1 MRPFPD
7 DERHALQRGERVDW
21 ERLCAELRPRLE
33 MLCRLR
39 LDRRLAARV
48 DPEDLV
54 QELLLQV
61 SDSRLDP
68 GPRGEHLMAWL
79 RTALD
84 HLLVD
89 LHRRHVGAAKRSL
102 EREQPLD
109 VSHARAASPRTTPT
123 RAARRAERGRDL
135 VDALERMPE
144 DQRRVIV
151 HRLLEERSVRE
162 TAALLERSEGAVSVL
177 LNRALRKLRDLYRG
191 SAPTGLVS

>member
-1 MRPFPD
+1 MRPFLQE
-7 DERHALQRGERVDW
+7 ERSALQRGERPEW
-21 ERLCAELRPRLE
+21 ERLCTELRPRLE
-33 MLCRLR
+33 LLARLR
-39 LDRRLAARV
+39 LDRRLSTRV

-54 QELLLQV
+54 QELLLQLV
-61 SDSRLDP
+61 GRQLDP
-68 GPRGEHLMAWL
+68 GPSGEHLMAWL

-102 EREQPLD
+102 DREGPLD
-109 VSHARAASPRTTPT
+109 ALHARAASAHTTPT
-123 RAARRAERGRDL
+123 LAARRAERSRDL
-135 VDALERMPE
+135 VAALERMPA
-144 DQRRVIV
+144 DQRGVIV

-162 TAALLERSEGAVSVL
+162 TAQLLDRSEGAVSVL